1 MGKNVNIFIAFFT
14 AIYGSVKGR
23 QPYDYCMDGR
33 RESAY
38 VEGRFTNE
46 APVYSMARMLQE
58 KGEKIDYI
66 YGFST
71 NDERKENFE
80 VQIEGEEG
88 KRPTYKNQV
97 EFFKIFL
104 KECCPALE
112 QTDFRF
118 IDFEYPTEHLDKECA
133 DQAIRAAAQ
142 IKADMHEEGFD
153 WSDCRLYVDA
163 TGGIR
168 AADMVLSQIVQLLQH
183 DGMKVEKIL
192 YSDYQREKD
201 IPNRIF
207 NIASLTSL
215 SRLIAG
221 ADAFVRYGSS
231 LALEEYFD
239 YDYESDAGRMNADG
253 SDLND
258 GDNLNYDYVSDA
270 GQETELSEP
279 LRKLLHAMHS
289 YSDVMQICQV
299 NEIKN
304 VLVALKHALDE
315 FSQHEIAEDSLKEKA
330 FALML
335 DTIRNAYEDILR
347 YAEDEEAALYYE
359 MIRWCLKNGFTQ
371 QAMTLYV
378 EWMPVYLEEKRV
390 FYPTWREVMEEE
402 MADRQDPSWQKNVF
416 AICTKELYALKRQE
430 YCLDRF
436 KDALDSMKTEEKDPL
451 KSLDREI
458 FAKGREELR
467 FLIENKENIEKMR
480 KEKDKVQYLER
491 LPRLKELYKMIQE
504 YPPKKKAMV
513 KDFAALLQC
522 KAGWKETCNALQ
534 KMGDEGQCKLYGL
547 GKALSKADLPKN
559 NNSTLEIRVAEF
571 EAMLDEGIVQ
581 TDFKRAD
588 VLDLVADYRTIRKTR
603 NDINH
608 AGNIKGATAS
618 MNRREVDG
626 LIRRCLDRIENMGL
640 GEQR

>member
-80 VQIEGEEG
+80 IQIKGEEG

-97 EFFKIFL
+97 DFFQIFL

-112 QTDFRF
+112 QTNFRF

-153 WSDCRLYVDA
+153 WSDCRLYVDV

-168 AADMVLSQIVQLLQH
+168 SAGMILSQIVQLLQH
-183 DGMKVEKIL
+183 DGMTVEKFL
-192 YSDYQREKD
+192 YSDFHTD
-201 IPNRIF
+201 ATPNRLF
-207 NIASLTSL
+207 NIASLASL
-215 SRLIAG
+215 SHLIAG
-221 ADAFVRYGSS
+221 ADAFVRYGNS

-239 YDYESDAGRMNADG
+239 YDYESDAGRM
-253 SDLND
+253 S
-258 GDNLNYDYVSDA
+258 
-270 GQETELSEP
+270 TLSAP
-279 LRKLLHAMHS
+279 LRKLLHAMHR

-299 NEIKN
+299 NEIRN
-304 VLVALKHALDE
+304 VLVDLKHALDE
-315 FSQHEIAEDSLKEKA
+315 FSQHTIAEESLKERA

-335 DTIRNAYEDILR
+335 DTIKKAYRGILK
-347 YAEDEEAALYYE
+347 YAEGEEATLYYE

-390 FYPTWREVMEEE
+390 FYPTWREVMEEK

-436 KDALDSMKTEEKDPL
+436 KDALDGMKTEEKDPL

-480 KEKDKVQYLER
+480 EEKDKVQYLER

-504 YPPKKKAMV
+504 YPPTKKAMV
-513 KDFAALLQC
+513 KDFAVLLQC

-534 KMGDEGQCKLYGL
+534 KMGDEGKCKLYGL

-618 MNRREVDG
+618 MNRREVDE
-626 LIRRCLDRIENMGL
+626 LIGRCLDRIENMGL

>member
-80 VQIEGEEG
+80 IQIEGEEG

-97 EFFKIFL
+97 EFFQIFL

-118 IDFEYPTEHLDKECA
+118 IDFEYPTEHLDKECV

-142 IKADMHEEGFD
+142 IKADMYEERFD
-153 WSDCRLYVDA
+153 WSDCRLYVDV

-168 AADMVLSQIVQLLQH
+168 SAGMILSQIVQLLQH
-183 DGMKVEKIL
+183 DGMTVEKFL
-192 YSDYQREKD
+192 YSDFHTD
-201 IPNRIF
+201 ATPNRLF
-207 NIASLTSL
+207 NIASLASL
-215 SRLIAG
+215 SHLIAG

-239 YDYESDAGRMNADG
+239 YDYESDAGR
-253 SDLND
+253 
-258 GDNLNYDYVSDA
+258 
-270 GQETELSEP
+270 TRTLSAP

-304 VLVALKHALDE
+304 VLVALNHALDE

-335 DTIRNAYEDILR
+335 DTIRNAYEDILH

-390 FYPTWREVMEEE
+390 FYPVWREVMEEK

-416 AICTKELYALKRQE
+416 ATCTKEFYALRRQK

-436 KDALDSMKTEEKDPL
+436 KEALERMKTEEKNPL
-451 KSLDREI
+451 RSLDREI

-467 FLIENKENIEKMR
+467 FLIKNRENIEKMR
-480 KEKDKVQYLER
+480 EEKDKVQYLER

-534 KMGDEGQCKLYGL
+534 EMGAEGKCRLYSL

-618 MNRREVDG
+618 MNRREVDE
-626 LIRRCLDRIENMGL
+626 LIGRCLDRIENMGL

>member
-1 MGKNVNIFIAFFT
+1 MTMGKSVNIFITFFSV
-14 AIYGSVKGR
+14 IYGDVPAS
-23 QPYDYCMDGR
+23 QAYAYCMDGKI
-33 RESAY
+33 EKGY
-38 VEGRFTNE
+38 VTGSLTNE
-46 APVYSMARMLQE
+46 APVYSMAKMLQE

-71 NDERKENFE
+71 NDERTPHFE
-80 VQIEGEEG
+80 VKVFGEAE
-88 KRPTYKNQV
+88 KRPPYKDQV
-97 EFFKIFL
+97 DFFQSFMT
-104 KECCPALE
+104 ERCPAL
-112 QTDFRF
+112 QKTVFRF
-118 IDFEYPTEHLDKECA
+118 IDFEYPTEELDRECVR
-133 DQAIRAAAQ
+133 QAIHAAER
-142 IKADMHEEGFD
+142 IKKDLKDAGHC
-153 WSDCRLYVDA
+153 WSDCRLYVDV

-168 AADMVLSQIVQLLQH
+168 SAGMILSQIVQLLQH
-183 DGMKVEKIL
+183 DGMTVEKIL
-192 YSDYQREKD
+192 YSDYQKAEN
-201 IPNRIF
+201 IPSRLF
-207 NIASLTSL
+207 NITALTSL
-215 SRLIAG
+215 SQLIAG
-221 ADAFVRYGSS
+221 ADAFVKYGSS
-231 LALEEYFD
+231 LTLEEYFD
-239 YDYESDAGRMNADG
+239 YDYENNASG
-253 SDLND
+253 A
-258 GDNLNYDYVSDA
+258 Y
-270 GQETELSEP
+270 ELSEP
-279 LRKLLHAMHS
+279 LKKLLHAMHR

-299 NEIKN
+299 DAIKS
-304 VLVALKHALDE
+304 VLEDLKHALDE
-315 FSQHEIAEDSLKEKA
+315 FSQHNIAADSLKEKA
-330 FALML
+330 FSLML
-335 DTIRNAYEDILR
+335 DTIKKAYEDILK

-390 FYPTWREVMEEE
+390 FYPAWREVMEEK
-402 MADRQDPSWQKNVF
+402 MADRQDSSWQKNVF

-436 KDALDSMKTEEKDPL
+436 KEALDGMKTEEKDPL

-480 KEKDKVQYLER
+480 EETDKVQYLER

-504 YPPKKKAMV
+504 YPPKRKAIV
-513 KDFAALLQC
+513 KDFAALLQR

-534 KMGDEGQCKLYGL
+534 KMGDEGKCRLYGL

-571 EAMLDEGIVQ
+571 EAMLDEDIVQ

-618 MNRREVDG
+618 MNRREVDE
-626 LIRRCLDRIENMGL
+626 LIGRCLDRIENMGL

>member
-88 KRPTYKNQV
+88 KRPAYKNQV
-97 EFFKIFL
+97 EFFQIFL

-142 IKADMHEEGFD
+142 IKADMHEEGFN
-153 WSDCRLYVDA
+153 WSDCRLYVDV

-168 AADMVLSQIVQLLQH
+168 SAGMILSQIVQLLQH
-183 DGMKVEKIL
+183 DGMTVEKFL
-192 YSDYQREKD
+192 YSDFHTD
-201 IPNRIF
+201 ATPNRLF
-207 NIASLTSL
+207 NIASLASL
-215 SRLIAG
+215 SHLIAG

-239 YDYESDAGRMNADG
+239 YDYESDAGRMR
-253 SDLND
+253 
-258 GDNLNYDYVSDA
+258 
-270 GQETELSEP
+270 TLSAP

-304 VLVALKHALDE
+304 VLVALNHALDE

-335 DTIRNAYEDILR
+335 DTIRNAYEDILH

-390 FYPTWREVMEEE
+390 FYPVWREVMEEK

-416 AICTKELYALKRQE
+416 ATCTKEFYALRRQK

-436 KDALDSMKTEEKDPL
+436 KEALERMKTEEKNPL
-451 KSLDREI
+451 RSLDREI

-467 FLIENKENIEKMR
+467 FLIKNRENIEKMR
-480 KEKDKVQYLER
+480 EEKDKVQYLER

-534 KMGDEGQCKLYGL
+534 EMGAEGKCRLYSL

-618 MNRREVDG
+618 MNRREVDE
-626 LIRRCLDRIENMGL
+626 LIGRCLDRIENMGL

>member
-1 MGKNVNIFIAFFT
+1 MGKSVNIFITFFSV
-14 AIYGSVKGR
+14 IYGDVPAS
-23 QPYDYCMDGR
+23 QAYAYCMDGKI
-33 RESAY
+33 EKDY
-38 VEGRFTNE
+38 VTGSLTNE
-46 APVYSMARMLQE
+46 APVYSMAKMLQE

-71 NDERKENFE
+71 NDERTPHFE
-80 VQIEGEEG
+80 VKVFGEAE
-88 KRPTYKNQV
+88 KRPPYKDQV
-97 EFFKIFL
+97 DFFQSFMT
-104 KECCPALE
+104 ERCPAL
-112 QTDFRF
+112 QKTAFRF
-118 IDFEYPTEHLDKECA
+118 IDFEYPTEELDRECVR
-133 DQAIRAAAQ
+133 QAIHAAER
-142 IKADMHEEGFD
+142 IKKEMKDAGHC
-153 WSDCRLYVDA
+153 WSDCRLYVDV

-168 AADMVLSQIVQLLQH
+168 SAGMILSQIVQLLQH
-183 DGMKVEKIL
+183 DGMTVEKIL
-192 YSDYQREKD
+192 YSDYQKAEN
-201 IPNRIF
+201 IPSRLF
-207 NIASLTSL
+207 NITALTSL
-215 SRLIAG
+215 SQLIAG
-221 ADAFVRYGSS
+221 ADAFVKYGSS
-231 LALEEYFD
+231 LTLEEYFD
-239 YDYESDAGRMNADG
+239 YDYENNASG
-253 SDLND
+253 A
-258 GDNLNYDYVSDA
+258 Y
-270 GQETELSEP
+270 ELSEP
-279 LRKLLHAMHS
+279 LKKLLHAMHR

-299 NEIKN
+299 DAIKS
-304 VLVALKHALDE
+304 VLEDLKHALDE
-315 FSQHEIAEDSLKEKA
+315 FSQHNIAADSLKEKA
-330 FALML
+330 FSLML
-335 DTIRNAYEDILR
+335 DTIKKAYEDILK

-390 FYPTWREVMEEE
+390 FYPIWREVMEEE

-436 KDALDSMKTEEKDPL
+436 KDALDGMKTEEKDPL

-480 KEKDKVQYLER
+480 EEKDKVQYLEQ

-504 YPPKKKAMV
+504 YPPKKKAMA

-571 EAMLDEGIVQ
+571 EAMLDEGILQ

-618 MNRREVDG
+618 MNRREVDE
-626 LIRRCLDRIENMGL
+626 LIGRCLDRIENMGL

>member
-112 QTDFRF
+112 QTNFRF

-239 YDYESDAGRMNADG
+239 YDYESDAGQ
-253 SDLND
+253 SK
-258 GDNLNYDYVSDA
+258 
-270 GQETELSEP
+270 ELSEP
-279 LRKLLHAMHS
+279 LRKLLHAMHR

-299 NEIKN
+299 NEIRN
-304 VLVALKHALDE
+304 VLVDLKHALDE
-315 FSQHEIAEDSLKEKA
+315 FSQHTIAEESLKERA

-335 DTIRNAYEDILR
+335 DTIKKAYRGILK
-347 YAEDEEAALYYE
+347 YAEGEEATLYYE

-390 FYPTWREVMEEE
+390 FYPVWREVMEKQ
-402 MADRQDPSWQKNVF
+402 MVNGQNPSWQKTVLDF
-416 AICTKELYALKRQE
+416 CSKESYALERQE
-430 YCLDRF
+430 YCLKKFRRVIGRMTNP
-436 KDALDSMKTEEKDPL
+436 KDGDPL
-451 KSLDREI
+451 GELEREAFPEFFAEGREKLKFLLENREI
-458 FAKGREELR
+458 
-467 FLIENKENIEKMR
+467 IEKMR
-480 KEKDKVQYLER
+480 DEEDNEQYIGKF
-491 LPRLKELYKMIQE
+491 PRLKALYEMIQE
-504 YPPKKKAMV
+504 YQKEEERTPTFSV
-513 KDFAALLQC
+513 LLQET
-522 KAGWKETCNALQ
+522 AGWGRTCEAL
-534 KMGDEGQCKLYGL
+534 KNMAEEGACRFYGL
-547 GKALSKADLPKN
+547 GDRLYEEDFPEKSKLP
-559 NNSTLEIRVAEF
+559 EERAAEF
-571 EAMLDEGIVQ
+571 DVLLNEGILR
-581 TDFKRAD
+581 TDYKRED
-588 VLDLVADYRTIRKTR
+588 VLALVADYRRIRRER
-603 NDINH
+603 NKINH
-608 AGNIKGATAS
+608 AGNMKKKELAAD
-618 MNRREVDG
+618 RREMDRW
-626 LIRRCLDRIENMGL
+626 IRDCLERIENMKPV
-640 GEQR
+640 ETMESEEK

>member
-1 MGKNVNIFIAFFT
+1 MGKSVNIFITFFSV
-14 AIYGSVKGR
+14 IYGDVPAS
-23 QPYDYCMDGR
+23 QAYAYCMDGKI
-33 RESAY
+33 EKGY
-38 VEGRFTNE
+38 VTGSLTNE
-46 APVYSMARMLQE
+46 APVYSMAKMLQE

-71 NDERKENFE
+71 NDERTPHFE
-80 VQIEGEEG
+80 VKVFGEAE
-88 KRPTYKNQV
+88 KRPPYKDQV
-97 EFFKIFL
+97 DFFQSFMT
-104 KECCPALE
+104 ERCPAL
-112 QTDFRF
+112 QKTAFRF
-118 IDFEYPTEHLDKECA
+118 IDFEYPTEELDRECVR
-133 DQAIRAAAQ
+133 QAIHAAER
-142 IKADMHEEGFD
+142 IKKEMKDAGHC
-153 WSDCRLYVDA
+153 WSDCRLYVDV

-168 AADMVLSQIVQLLQH
+168 SAGMILSQIVQLLQH
-183 DGMKVEKIL
+183 DGMTVEKIL
-192 YSDYQREKD
+192 YSDYQKAEN
-201 IPNRIF
+201 IPSRLF
-207 NIASLTSL
+207 NITALTSL
-215 SRLIAG
+215 SQLIAG
-221 ADAFVRYGSS
+221 ADAFVKYGSS
-231 LALEEYFD
+231 LTLEEYFD
-239 YDYESDAGRMNADG
+239 YDYENNASG
-253 SDLND
+253 A
-258 GDNLNYDYVSDA
+258 Y
-270 GQETELSEP
+270 ELSEP
-279 LRKLLHAMHS
+279 LKKLLHAMHR

-299 NEIKN
+299 DAIKS
-304 VLVALKHALDE
+304 VLEDLKHALDE
-315 FSQHEIAEDSLKEKA
+315 FSQHNIAADSLKEKA
-330 FALML
+330 FSLML
-335 DTIRNAYEDILR
+335 DTIKKAYEDILK

-390 FYPTWREVMEEE
+390 FYPIWREVMEEE

-436 KDALDSMKTEEKDPL
+436 KDALDGMKTEEKDPL

-480 KEKDKVQYLER
+480 EEKDKVQYLEQ

-504 YPPKKKAMV
+504 YPPTKKAMV
-513 KDFAALLQC
+513 KDFAVLLQC

-534 KMGDEGQCKLYGL
+534 KMGDEGKCKLYGL

-618 MNRREVDG
+618 MNRREVDE
-626 LIRRCLDRIENMGL
+626 LIGRCLDRIENMGL

>member
-1 MGKNVNIFIAFFT
+1 MGKNVNIFITFFT
-14 AIYGSVKGR
+14 VIYGSKEKR
-23 QPYDYCMDGR
+23 TYNYCMDER
-33 RESAY
+33 RERAY

-46 APVYSMARMLQE
+46 APIYSMARMLQE

-80 VQIEGEEG
+80 IQIEGEEG

-97 EFFKIFL
+97 EFFQIFL

-118 IDFEYPTEHLDKECA
+118 IDFEYPTEHLDKECV

-142 IKADMHEEGFD
+142 IKADMYEERFD
-153 WSDCRLYVDA
+153 WSDCRLYVDV

-168 AADMVLSQIVQLLQH
+168 SAGMILSQIVQLLQH
-183 DGMKVEKIL
+183 DGMTVEKFL
-192 YSDYQREKD
+192 YSDFHTD
-201 IPNRIF
+201 ATPNRLF
-207 NIASLTSL
+207 NIASLASL
-215 SRLIAG
+215 SHLIAG

-239 YDYESDAGRMNADG
+239 YDYESDAGR
-253 SDLND
+253 
-258 GDNLNYDYVSDA
+258 
-270 GQETELSEP
+270 TRTLSAP

-304 VLVALKHALDE
+304 VLVALNHALDE

-335 DTIRNAYEDILR
+335 DTIRNAYEDILH

-390 FYPTWREVMEEE
+390 FYPVWREVMEEK

-416 AICTKELYALKRQE
+416 ATCTKEFYALRRQK

-436 KDALDSMKTEEKDPL
+436 KEALERMKTEEKNPL
-451 KSLDREI
+451 RSLDREI

-467 FLIENKENIEKMR
+467 FLIKNRENIEKMR
-480 KEKDKVQYLER
+480 EEKDKVQYLER

-504 YPPKKKAMV
+504 YPPQDKAMV
-513 KDFAALLQC
+513 KDFAALLQS
-522 KAGWKETCNALQ
+522 KTGWKETCNAL
-534 KMGDEGQCKLYGL
+534 
-547 GKALSKADLPKN
+547 
-559 NNSTLEIRVAEF
+559 
-571 EAMLDEGIVQ
+571 
-581 TDFKRAD
+581 
-588 VLDLVADYRTIRKTR
+588 
-603 NDINH
+603 
-608 AGNIKGATAS
+608 
-618 MNRREVDG
+618 
-626 LIRRCLDRIENMGL
+626 
-640 GEQR
+640 

>member
-1 MGKNVNIFIAFFT
+1 MGRNVNIFITFFT
-14 AIYGSVKGR
+14 VIYGSKEK
-23 QPYDYCMDGR
+23 QTYDYCMDGR

-80 VQIEGEEG
+80 IQIKGEEG

-97 EFFKIFL
+97 DFFQIFL

-142 IKADMHEEGFD
+142 IKADMHEQGFD
-153 WSDCRLYVDA
+153 WSDCRLYVDV

-168 AADMVLSQIVQLLQH
+168 SAGMILSQIVQLLQH
-183 DGMKVEKIL
+183 DGMTVEKFL
-192 YSDYQREKD
+192 YSDFHTD
-201 IPNRIF
+201 ATPNRLF
-207 NIASLTSL
+207 NIASLASL
-215 SRLIAG
+215 SHLIAG

-239 YDYESDAGRMNADG
+239 YDYESDAGRMR
-253 SDLND
+253 
-258 GDNLNYDYVSDA
+258 
-270 GQETELSEP
+270 TLSAP

-335 DTIRNAYEDILR
+335 DTIRNAYEDILH
-347 YAEDEEAALYYE
+347 YAEGEEAALYYE

-390 FYPTWREVMEEE
+390 FYPTWREVMKEQ
-402 MADRQDPSWQKNVF
+402 MFSSMYPSWQKNVLDF
-416 AICTKELYALKRQE
+416 CSKELYLSRQQR
-430 YCLDRF
+430 YCLSQFYKAVEKMKAGEKNALSGLQGDIFEKGRTWLQF
-436 KDALDSMKTEEKDPL
+436 LLKHREDIESMCSAENMTQYIQSLPKLKQLYERIQPPRQKNQKVAKDFEAFLKSKAGFGNLCDALNGMSKKD
-451 KSLDREI
+451 RC
-458 FAKGREELR
+458 
-467 FLIENKENIEKMR
+467 
-480 KEKDKVQYLER
+480 
-491 LPRLKELYKMIQE
+491 
-504 YPPKKKAMV
+504 
-513 KDFAALLQC
+513 DF
-522 KAGWKETCNALQ
+522 
-534 KMGDEGQCKLYGL
+534 YGL
-547 GKALSKADLPKN
+547 GKLWDEKTDLPTK
-559 NNSTLEIRVAEF
+559 SETAEERVAEF
-571 EAMLDEGIVQ
+571 KVLLDEGILR
-581 TDFKRAD
+581 TKYSLED
-588 VLDLVADYRTIRKTR
+588 VLMLVADYRTIRRTR

-608 AGNIKGATAS
+608 AGNIKISKAL

>member
-1 MGKNVNIFIAFFT
+1 MGKNVNIFITFFT
-14 AIYGSVKGR
+14 VIYGSKEK
-23 QPYDYCMDGR
+23 QTYNYCMDGR

-46 APVYSMARMLQE
+46 APIYSMARMLQE

-80 VQIEGEEG
+80 IQIKGEEG

-97 EFFKIFL
+97 EFFQIFL

-112 QTDFRF
+112 QTNFRF
-118 IDFEYPTEHLDKECA
+118 IDFEYPTEHLDKECV

-142 IKADMHEEGFD
+142 IKADMYEEGFD
-153 WSDCRLYVDA
+153 WSDCRLYVDV

-168 AADMVLSQIVQLLQH
+168 SAGMILSQIVQLLQH
-183 DGMKVEKIL
+183 DGMTVEKFL
-192 YSDYQREKD
+192 YSDFHTD
-201 IPNRIF
+201 ATPNRLF
-207 NIASLTSL
+207 NIASLASL
-215 SRLIAG
+215 SHLIAG

-239 YDYESDAGRMNADG
+239 YDYESDAGR
-253 SDLND
+253 
-258 GDNLNYDYVSDA
+258 
-270 GQETELSEP
+270 TRTLSAP

-299 NEIKN
+299 NELKN

-330 FALML
+330 FSLML
-335 DTIRNAYEDILR
+335 DTIKKAYEDILK

-378 EWMPVYLEEKRV
+378 EWMPVYLEEKQV

-436 KDALDSMKTEEKDPL
+436 KDALDRMKTEEKDPL

-467 FLIENKENIEKMR
+467 FLIENKENIEKMC

-513 KDFAALLQC
+513 KDFAVLLQC

-534 KMGDEGQCKLYGL
+534 KMGDEGQCRLYGL

-618 MNRREVDG
+618 MNRREVDE
-626 LIRRCLDRIENMGL
+626 LIGRCLDRIENMGL

>member
-1 MGKNVNIFIAFFT
+1 MGKSVNIFITFFSV
-14 AIYGSVKGR
+14 IYGDVPAS
-23 QPYDYCMDGR
+23 QAYAYCMDGKI
-33 RESAY
+33 EKGY
-38 VEGRFTNE
+38 VTGSLTNE
-46 APVYSMARMLQE
+46 APVYSMAKMLQE

-71 NDERKENFE
+71 NDERTPHFE
-80 VQIEGEEG
+80 VKVFGEAE
-88 KRPTYKNQV
+88 KRPPYKDQV
-97 EFFKIFL
+97 DFFQSFMT
-104 KECCPALE
+104 ERCPAL
-112 QTDFRF
+112 QKAAFRF
-118 IDFEYPTEHLDKECA
+118 IDFEYPTEELDRECVR
-133 DQAIRAAAQ
+133 QAIHAAER
-142 IKADMHEEGFD
+142 IKKEMKDAGHC
-153 WSDCRLYVDA
+153 WSDCRLYVDV

-168 AADMVLSQIVQLLQH
+168 SAGMILSQIVQLLQH
-183 DGMKVEKIL
+183 DGMTVEKIL
-192 YSDYQREKD
+192 YSDYQKAEN
-201 IPNRIF
+201 IPSRLF
-207 NIASLTSL
+207 NITALTSL
-215 SRLIAG
+215 SQLIAG
-221 ADAFVRYGSS
+221 ADAFVKYGSS
-231 LALEEYFD
+231 LTLEEYFD
-239 YDYESDAGRMNADG
+239 YDYENNASG
-253 SDLND
+253 A
-258 GDNLNYDYVSDA
+258 Y
-270 GQETELSEP
+270 ELSEP
-279 LRKLLHAMHS
+279 LKKLLHAMHR

-299 NEIKN
+299 DAIKS
-304 VLVALKHALDE
+304 VLEDLKHALDE
-315 FSQHEIAEDSLKEKA
+315 FSQHNIAADSLKEKA
-330 FALML
+330 FSLML
-335 DTIRNAYEDILR
+335 DTIKKAYEDILK

-436 KDALDSMKTEEKDPL
+436 KDALERMKTEEKDPL

-480 KEKDKVQYLER
+480 EEKDKVQYLER

-522 KAGWKETCNALQ
+522 KAGWKETCFALQ

-618 MNRREVDG
+618 MNRREVDE
-626 LIRRCLDRIENMGL
+626 LIGRCLDRIENMGL

>member
-1 MGKNVNIFIAFFT
+1 MGKNVNIFITFFT
-14 AIYGSVKGR
+14 VIYGSKEK
-23 QPYDYCMDGR
+23 QTYNYCMDGR
-33 RESAY
+33 RENAY

-46 APVYSMARMLQE
+46 APIYSMARMLQE

-80 VQIEGEEG
+80 IQIKGEEG

-97 EFFKIFL
+97 EFFQTFL

-153 WSDCRLYVDA
+153 WSDCRLYVDV

-168 AADMVLSQIVQLLQH
+168 SAGMILSQIVQLLQH
-183 DGMKVEKIL
+183 DGMTVEKFL
-192 YSDYQREKD
+192 YSDFHTD
-201 IPNRIF
+201 ATPNRLF
-207 NIASLTSL
+207 NIASLASL
-215 SRLIAG
+215 SHLIAG
-221 ADAFVRYGSS
+221 ADAFVRYGNS

-239 YDYESDAGRMNADG
+239 YDYESDAGRMR
-253 SDLND
+253 
-258 GDNLNYDYVSDA
+258 
-270 GQETELSEP
+270 TLSAP

-299 NEIKN
+299 NELKN

-347 YAEDEEAALYYE
+347 YAEGEEAALYYE

-390 FYPTWREVMEEE
+390 FYPTWREVMEEK

-436 KDALDSMKTEEKDPL
+436 KEALERMKTEEKDPL
-451 KSLDREI
+451 RSLDREI

-467 FLIENKENIEKMR
+467 FLIENKENIEKMC
-480 KEKDKVQYLER
+480 EETDKVQYLER

-513 KDFAALLQC
+513 KDFAALLQR
-522 KAGWKETCNALQ
+522 KAGWKETCTALQ

-618 MNRREVDG
+618 MNRREVDE
-626 LIRRCLDRIENMGL
+626 LIGRCLDRIENMGL

>member
-1 MGKNVNIFIAFFT
+1 MGKNVNIFITFFT
-14 AIYGSVKGR
+14 VIYGDVKKSLE
-23 QPYDYCMDGR
+23 YDYCMDGKI
-33 RESAY
+33 EKGY
-38 VEGRFTNE
+38 VTGRFTNE
-46 APVYSMARMLQE
+46 APVYSMAKMLQE

-71 NDERKENFE
+71 NDERTPHFE
-80 VQIEGEEG
+80 VKVFGEAE
-88 KRPTYKNQV
+88 KRPPYKNQV
-97 EFFKIFL
+97 DFFQSFM
-104 KECCPALE
+104 KECCSTLAK
-112 QTDFRF
+112 TDFRF
-118 IDFEYPTEHLDKECA
+118 IDFEYPTEDLDRECVR
-133 DQAIRAAAQ
+133 QAIHAAER
-142 IKADMHEEGFD
+142 IKKEMNDAGHR
-153 WSDCRLYVDA
+153 WSDCRLYVDV

-168 AADMVLSQIVQLLQH
+168 SAGMILSQIVQLLQH
-183 DGMKVEKIL
+183 DGMTVEKFI
-192 YSDYQREKD
+192 YSDFHGEAQSGKPPKN
-201 IPNRIF
+201 PNRLF
-207 NIASLTSL
+207 NITALTSL
-215 SRLIAG
+215 SQLIAG
-221 ADAFVRYGSS
+221 ADAFVKYGSS
-231 LALEEYFD
+231 LTLEEYFD
-239 YDYESDAGRMNADG
+239 YDYENNASG
-253 SDLND
+253 A
-258 GDNLNYDYVSDA
+258 Y
-270 GQETELSEP
+270 ELSEP
-279 LRKLLHAMHS
+279 LKKLLHAMHS

-390 FYPTWREVMEEE
+390 FYPTWREVMKEE

-436 KDALDSMKTEEKDPL
+436 KDALERMKTEEKDPL

-480 KEKDKVQYLER
+480 EEKDKVQYLER

-504 YPPKKKAMV
+504 YPSKKKAMV

-522 KAGWKETCNALQ
+522 KAGWKETCFALQ

-618 MNRREVDG
+618 MNRREVDE
-626 LIRRCLDRIENMGL
+626 LIGRCLDRIENMGL

>member
-1 MGKNVNIFIAFFT
+1 MGKNVNIFITFFT
-14 AIYGSVKGR
+14 AIYGSKEK
-23 QPYDYCMDGR
+23 QTYDYCMDGR
-33 RESAY
+33 RESEY

-80 VQIEGEEG
+80 IQIKGEEG

-97 EFFKIFL
+97 DFFQIFL

-153 WSDCRLYVDA
+153 WSDCRLYVDV

-168 AADMVLSQIVQLLQH
+168 SAGMILSQIVQLLQH
-183 DGMKVEKIL
+183 DGMTVEKFL
-192 YSDYQREKD
+192 YSDFHTD
-201 IPNRIF
+201 ATPNRLF
-207 NIASLTSL
+207 NIASLASL
-215 SRLIAG
+215 SHLIAG
-221 ADAFVRYGSS
+221 ADAFVRYGNS

-239 YDYESDAGRMNADG
+239 YDYESDAGRM
-253 SDLND
+253 S
-258 GDNLNYDYVSDA
+258 
-270 GQETELSEP
+270 TLSAP
-279 LRKLLHAMHS
+279 LRKLLHAMHR

-390 FYPTWREVMEEE
+390 FYPTWREVMEEK

-436 KDALDSMKTEEKDPL
+436 KDALDGMKTEEKDPL

-534 KMGDEGQCKLYGL
+534 EMGAEGKCRLYSL
-547 GKALSKADLPKN
+547 GKALSRADLPKN

-618 MNRREVDG
+618 MNRREVDE
-626 LIRRCLDRIENMGL
+626 LIGRCLDRIENMGL

>member
-1 MGKNVNIFIAFFT
+1 MGKNVNIFITFFT
-14 AIYGSVKGR
+14 AIYGSKEK
-23 QPYDYCMDGR
+23 QTYDYCMDGR
-33 RESAY
+33 RESEY

-80 VQIEGEEG
+80 IQIKGEEG

-97 EFFKIFL
+97 DFFQIFL

-153 WSDCRLYVDA
+153 WSDCRLYVDV

-168 AADMVLSQIVQLLQH
+168 SAGMILSQIVQLLQH
-183 DGMKVEKIL
+183 DGMTVEKFL
-192 YSDYQREKD
+192 YSDFHTD
-201 IPNRIF
+201 ATPNRLF
-207 NIASLTSL
+207 NIASLASL
-215 SRLIAG
+215 SHLIAG
-221 ADAFVRYGSS
+221 ADAFVRYGNS

-239 YDYESDAGRMNADG
+239 YDYESDAGRM
-253 SDLND
+253 S
-258 GDNLNYDYVSDA
+258 
-270 GQETELSEP
+270 TLSAP
-279 LRKLLHAMHS
+279 LRKLLHAMHR

-390 FYPTWREVMEEE
+390 FYPTWREVMEEK

-436 KDALDSMKTEEKDPL
+436 KDALERMKTEEKDPL

-480 KEKDKVQYLER
+480 EEKDKVQYLER

-618 MNRREVDG
+618 MNRREVDE
-626 LIRRCLDRIENMGL
+626 LIGRCLDRIENMGL

>member
-1 MGKNVNIFIAFFT
+1 MGKSVNIFITFFSAMRT
-14 AIYGSVKGR
+14 DGKAEVVKPA
-23 QPYDYCMDGR
+23 PYDYQVSDEWEAG
-33 RESAY
+33 Y
-38 VEGRFTNE
+38 VTGSFTNE
-46 APVYSMARMLQE
+46 APLYSIAKML
-58 KGEKIDYI
+58 GERGEQIDYI

-71 NDERKENFE
+71 NDERKPHFE
-80 VQIEGEEG
+80 VQVFGEAE
-88 KRPTYKNQV
+88 KRPPYEDQV
-97 EFFKIFL
+97 EFFQKFM
-104 KECCPALE
+104 KERCKGLAKTE
-112 QTDFRF
+112 FRF
-118 IDFEYPTEHLDKECA
+118 IDFVYPTADLDRECA
-133 DQAIRAAAQ
+133 DQAIRAAAK
-142 IKADMHEEGFD
+142 IKNDMKAQGFA
-153 WSDCRLYVDA
+153 WSDCRLYVDV

-168 AADMVLSQIVQLLQH
+168 AADMVLSQIIQLLQH
-183 DGMKVEKIL
+183 DGMQVERIL
-192 YSDYQREKD
+192 YSDYQREAA
-201 IPNRIF
+201 IPNRLF
-207 NIASLTSL
+207 NLTSFTSL
-215 SRLIAG
+215 SRLISG

-231 LALEEYFD
+231 LTLEEYFD
-239 YDYESDAGRMNADG
+239 YDYESDAGR
-253 SDLND
+253 S
-258 GDNLNYDYVSDA
+258 
-270 GQETELSEP
+270 TELSEP
-279 LRKLLHAMHS
+279 LRKLLHAMHR

-304 VLVALKHALDE
+304 VLVDLKRALDE
-315 FSQHEIAEDSLKEKA
+315 FSQHTIVEESLKERA
-330 FALML
+330 FSLML
-335 DTIRNAYEDILR
+335 DTIQSAYEDILR
-347 YAEDEEAALYYE
+347 YAEGEEAALYYE

-390 FYPTWREVMEEE
+390 FYPAWREVMEEK

-436 KDALDSMKTEEKDPL
+436 KEALDGMKTEEKDPL

-480 KEKDKVQYLER
+480 EETDKVQYLER

-504 YPPKKKAMV
+504 YPPKRKAIV
-513 KDFAALLQC
+513 KDFAALLQR

-534 KMGDEGQCKLYGL
+534 KMGDEGKCRLYGL

-571 EAMLDEGIVQ
+571 EAMLDEDIVQ

-618 MNRREVDG
+618 MNRREVDE
-626 LIRRCLDRIENMGL
+626 LIGRCLDRIENMGL

>member
-1 MGKNVNIFIAFFT
+1 MGKNVNIFITFFT
-14 AIYGSVKGR
+14 VIYGSKEK
-23 QPYDYCMDGR
+23 QTYNYCMDGR

-46 APVYSMARMLQE
+46 APIYSMARMLQE

-80 VQIEGEEG
+80 IQIKGEEG

-97 EFFKIFL
+97 EFFQIFL

-118 IDFEYPTEHLDKECA
+118 IDFEYPTEHLDKECV

-142 IKADMHEEGFD
+142 IKADMYEERFD
-153 WSDCRLYVDA
+153 WSDCRLYVDV

-168 AADMVLSQIVQLLQH
+168 SAGMILSQIVQLLQH
-183 DGMKVEKIL
+183 DGMTVEKFL
-192 YSDYQREKD
+192 YSDFHTD
-201 IPNRIF
+201 ATPNRLF
-207 NIASLTSL
+207 NIASLASL
-215 SRLIAG
+215 SHLIAG

-239 YDYESDAGRMNADG
+239 YDYESDAGR
-253 SDLND
+253 
-258 GDNLNYDYVSDA
+258 
-270 GQETELSEP
+270 TRTLSAP

-304 VLVALKHALDE
+304 VLVALNHALDE

-335 DTIRNAYEDILR
+335 DTIRNAYEDILH

-390 FYPTWREVMEEE
+390 FYPTWREVMEEK

-416 AICTKELYALKRQE
+416 ATCTKEFYALRRQE

-436 KDALDSMKTEEKDPL
+436 KDALERMKTEEKDPL

-480 KEKDKVQYLER
+480 EEKDKVQYLER

-522 KAGWKETCNALQ
+522 KAGWKETCFALQ

-618 MNRREVDG
+618 MNRREVDE
-626 LIRRCLDRIENMGL
+626 LIGRCLDRIENMGL

>member
-1 MGKNVNIFIAFFT
+1 MGKSVNIFITFFSV
-14 AIYGSVKGR
+14 IYGDVPAS
-23 QPYDYCMDGR
+23 QAYAYCMDGKI
-33 RESAY
+33 EKGY
-38 VEGRFTNE
+38 VTGSLTNE
-46 APVYSMARMLQE
+46 APVYSMAKMLQE

-71 NDERKENFE
+71 NDERTPHFE
-80 VQIEGEEG
+80 VKVFGEAE
-88 KRPTYKNQV
+88 KRPPYKDQV
-97 EFFKIFL
+97 DFFQSFMT
-104 KECCPALE
+104 ERCPAL
-112 QTDFRF
+112 QKTAFRF
-118 IDFEYPTEHLDKECA
+118 IDFEYPTEELDRECVR
-133 DQAIRAAAQ
+133 QAIHAAER
-142 IKADMHEEGFD
+142 IKKEMKDAGHC
-153 WSDCRLYVDA
+153 WSDCRLYVDV

-168 AADMVLSQIVQLLQH
+168 SAGMILSQIVQLLQH
-183 DGMKVEKIL
+183 DGMTVEKIL
-192 YSDYQREKD
+192 YSDYQKAEN
-201 IPNRIF
+201 IPSRLF
-207 NIASLTSL
+207 NITALTSL
-215 SRLIAG
+215 SQLIAG
-221 ADAFVRYGSS
+221 ADAFVKYGSS
-231 LALEEYFD
+231 LTLEEYFD
-239 YDYESDAGRMNADG
+239 YDYENNASG
-253 SDLND
+253 A
-258 GDNLNYDYVSDA
+258 Y
-270 GQETELSEP
+270 ELSEP
-279 LRKLLHAMHS
+279 LKKLLHAMHR

-299 NEIKN
+299 DAIKS
-304 VLVALKHALDE
+304 VLEDLKHALDE
-315 FSQHEIAEDSLKEKA
+315 FSQHNIAADSLKEKA
-330 FALML
+330 FSLML
-335 DTIRNAYEDILR
+335 DTIKKAYEDILR
-347 YAEDEEAALYYE
+347 YAEGEEAALYYE

-390 FYPTWREVMEEE
+390 FYPTWREVMEEK

-436 KDALDSMKTEEKDPL
+436 KDALDGMNTEEKDPL

-480 KEKDKVQYLER
+480 EEKDKVQYLER

-534 KMGDEGQCKLYGL
+534 EMGAEGKCRLYSL
-547 GKALSKADLPKN
+547 GKALSRADLPKN

-618 MNRREVDG
+618 MNRREVDE
-626 LIRRCLDRIENMGL
+626 LIGRCLDRIENMGL

>member
-1 MGKNVNIFIAFFT
+1 MGKNVNIFITFFT
-14 AIYGSVKGR
+14 VIYGSKEK
-23 QPYDYCMDGR
+23 QTYNYCMDGR

-46 APVYSMARMLQE
+46 APIYSMARMLQE

-80 VQIEGEEG
+80 IQIKGEEG

-97 EFFKIFL
+97 EFFQIFL

-112 QTDFRF
+112 QTNFRF
-118 IDFEYPTEHLDKECA
+118 IDFEYPTEHLDKECV

-142 IKADMHEEGFD
+142 IKADMYEEGFD
-153 WSDCRLYVDA
+153 WSDCRLYVDV

-168 AADMVLSQIVQLLQH
+168 SAGMILSQIVQLLQH
-183 DGMKVEKIL
+183 DGMTVEKFL
-192 YSDYQREKD
+192 YSDFHTD
-201 IPNRIF
+201 ATPNRLF
-207 NIASLTSL
+207 NIASLASL
-215 SRLIAG
+215 SHLIAG

-239 YDYESDAGRMNADG
+239 YDYESDAGR
-253 SDLND
+253 
-258 GDNLNYDYVSDA
+258 
-270 GQETELSEP
+270 TRTLSAP

-299 NEIKN
+299 NELKN

-330 FALML
+330 FSLML
-335 DTIRNAYEDILR
+335 DTIKKAYEDILK

-378 EWMPVYLEEKRV
+378 EWMPVYLEEKQV

-436 KDALDSMKTEEKDPL
+436 KDALDRMKTEEKDPL

-467 FLIENKENIEKMR
+467 FLIENKENIEKMC

-513 KDFAALLQC
+513 KDFAVLLQC

-534 KMGDEGQCKLYGL
+534 KMGDEGQCRLYGL

-608 AGNIKGATAS
+608 AGNIKGVTAS
-618 MNRREVDG
+618 MNRREVDE
-626 LIRRCLDRIENMGL
+626 LIGRCLDRIENMGL

>member
-14 AIYGSVKGR
+14 AIYGSKEK
-23 QPYDYCMDGR
+23 QTYDYCMDGR

-80 VQIEGEEG
+80 IQIEGEEG

-97 EFFKIFL
+97 DFFQIFL

-153 WSDCRLYVDA
+153 WSDCRLYVDV

-168 AADMVLSQIVQLLQH
+168 SAGMILSQIVQLLQH
-183 DGMKVEKIL
+183 DGMTVEKFL
-192 YSDYQREKD
+192 YSDFHTD
-201 IPNRIF
+201 ATPNRLF
-207 NIASLTSL
+207 NIASLASL
-215 SRLIAG
+215 SHLIAG

-239 YDYESDAGRMNADG
+239 YDYESDAGRMR
-253 SDLND
+253 
-258 GDNLNYDYVSDA
+258 
-270 GQETELSEP
+270 TLSAP

-347 YAEDEEAALYYE
+347 YAEGEEAALYYE

-390 FYPTWREVMEEE
+390 FYPTWREVMEEK

-436 KDALDSMKTEEKDPL
+436 KDALDGMKTEEKDPL

-480 KEKDKVQYLER
+480 EEKDKVQYLEQ

-504 YPPKKKAMV
+504 YPPTKKAMV
-513 KDFAALLQC
+513 KDFAVLLQC

-534 KMGDEGQCKLYGL
+534 KMGDEGKCKLYGL

-618 MNRREVDG
+618 MNRREVDE
-626 LIRRCLDRIENMGL
+626 LIGRCLDRIENMGL

>member
-1 MGKNVNIFIAFFT
+1 MIMGKNVNIFITFFT
-14 AIYGSVKGR
+14 VIYGSKEK
-23 QPYDYCMDGR
+23 QTYNYCMDGR

-46 APVYSMARMLQE
+46 APIYSMARMLQE

-80 VQIEGEEG
+80 IQIEGEEG

-97 EFFKIFL
+97 EFFQIFL

-118 IDFEYPTEHLDKECA
+118 IDFEYPTEHLDKECV

-142 IKADMHEEGFD
+142 IKADMYEERFD
-153 WSDCRLYVDA
+153 WSDCRLYVDV

-168 AADMVLSQIVQLLQH
+168 SAGMILSQIVQLLQH
-183 DGMKVEKIL
+183 DGMTVEKFL
-192 YSDYQREKD
+192 YSDFHTD
-201 IPNRIF
+201 ATPNRLF
-207 NIASLTSL
+207 NIASLASL
-215 SRLIAG
+215 SHLIAG

-239 YDYESDAGRMNADG
+239 YDYESDAGR
-253 SDLND
+253 
-258 GDNLNYDYVSDA
+258 
-270 GQETELSEP
+270 TRTLSAP

-304 VLVALKHALDE
+304 VLVALKYALDE

-335 DTIRNAYEDILR
+335 DTISNAYEDILH

-390 FYPTWREVMEEE
+390 FYPVWREVMEEK

-416 AICTKELYALKRQE
+416 ATCTKEFYALRRQK

-436 KDALDSMKTEEKDPL
+436 KEALERMKTEEKNPL
-451 KSLDREI
+451 RSLDREI

-467 FLIENKENIEKMR
+467 FLIKNRENIEKMR
-480 KEKDKVQYLER
+480 EEKDKVQYLER

-504 YPPKKKAMV
+504 YPPQDKAMV
-513 KDFAALLQC
+513 KDFAALLQS
-522 KAGWKETCNALQ
+522 KTGWKETCNALQ
-534 KMGDEGQCKLYGL
+534 KMGDKGQCRLYGL

-559 NNSTLEIRVAEF
+559 NNSTLELRVAEF

-618 MNRREVDG
+618 MNRREVDE
-626 LIRRCLDRIENMGL
+626 LIGRCLDRIENMGL

>member
-80 VQIEGEEG
+80 IQIKGEEG

-97 EFFKIFL
+97 DFFQIFL

-112 QTDFRF
+112 QTNFRF

-153 WSDCRLYVDA
+153 WSDCRLYVDV

-168 AADMVLSQIVQLLQH
+168 SAGMILSQIVQLLQH
-183 DGMKVEKIL
+183 DGMTVEKFL
-192 YSDYQREKD
+192 YSDFHTD
-201 IPNRIF
+201 ATPNRLF
-207 NIASLTSL
+207 NIASLASL
-215 SRLIAG
+215 SHLIAG
-221 ADAFVRYGSS
+221 ADAFVRYGNS

-239 YDYESDAGRMNADG
+239 YDYESDAGRM
-253 SDLND
+253 S
-258 GDNLNYDYVSDA
+258 
-270 GQETELSEP
+270 TLSAP
-279 LRKLLHAMHS
+279 LRKLLHAMHR

-299 NEIKN
+299 NEIRN
-304 VLVALKHALDE
+304 VLVDLKHALDE
-315 FSQHEIAEDSLKEKA
+315 FSQHTIAEESLKERA

-335 DTIRNAYEDILR
+335 DTIKKAYRGILK
-347 YAEDEEAALYYE
+347 YAEGEEATLYYE

-390 FYPTWREVMEEE
+390 FYPTWREVMEEK

-436 KDALDSMKTEEKDPL
+436 KDALDGMKTEEKDPL

-480 KEKDKVQYLER
+480 EEKDKVQYLEQ

-504 YPPKKKAMV
+504 YPPTKKAMV
-513 KDFAALLQC
+513 KDFAVLLQC

-534 KMGDEGQCKLYGL
+534 KMGDEGKCKLYGL

-618 MNRREVDG
+618 MNRREVDE
-626 LIRRCLDRIENMGL
+626 LIGRCLDRIENMGL

>member
-1 MGKNVNIFIAFFT
+1 MGKSVNIFITFFSAMRT
-14 AIYGSVKGR
+14 DGKAEVVKPA
-23 QPYDYCMDGR
+23 PYDYQVSDEWEAG
-33 RESAY
+33 Y
-38 VEGRFTNE
+38 VTGSFTNE
-46 APVYSMARMLQE
+46 APLYSIAKML
-58 KGEKIDYI
+58 GERGEQIDYI

-71 NDERKENFE
+71 NDERKPHFE
-80 VQIEGEEG
+80 VQVFGEAE
-88 KRPTYKNQV
+88 KRPPYEDQV
-97 EFFKIFL
+97 EFFQKFM
-104 KECCPALE
+104 KERCKGLAKTE
-112 QTDFRF
+112 FRF
-118 IDFEYPTEHLDKECA
+118 IDFVYPTADLDRECA
-133 DQAIRAAAQ
+133 DQAIRAAAK
-142 IKADMHEEGFD
+142 IKNDMKAQGFA
-153 WSDCRLYVDA
+153 WSDCRLYVDV

-168 AADMVLSQIVQLLQH
+168 AADMVLSQIIQLLQH
-183 DGMKVEKIL
+183 DGMQVERIL
-192 YSDYQREKD
+192 YSDYQREAA
-201 IPNRIF
+201 IPNRLF
-207 NIASLTSL
+207 NLTSFTSL
-215 SRLIAG
+215 SRLISG

-231 LALEEYFD
+231 LTLEEYFD
-239 YDYESDAGRMNADG
+239 YDYESDAGR
-253 SDLND
+253 S
-258 GDNLNYDYVSDA
+258 
-270 GQETELSEP
+270 TELSEP
-279 LRKLLHAMHS
+279 LRKLLHAMHR

-304 VLVALKHALDE
+304 VLVDLKRALDE
-315 FSQHEIAEDSLKEKA
+315 FSQHTIVEESLKERA
-330 FALML
+330 FSLML
-335 DTIRNAYEDILR
+335 DTIQSAYEDILR
-347 YAEDEEAALYYE
+347 YAEGEEAALYYE

-390 FYPTWREVMEEE
+390 FYPAWREVMEKH
-402 MADRQDPSWQKNVF
+402 MVDGQDPSWQKNVF

-436 KDALDSMKTEEKDPL
+436 KKALDRMKTEEKDPL

-467 FLIENKENIEKMR
+467 FLIENKENIEKMCE
-480 KEKDKVQYLER
+480 EKDKVQYLER

-504 YPPKKKAMV
+504 YPPPDKAMV
-513 KDFAALLQC
+513 KDFAALLQR

-534 KMGDEGQCKLYGL
+534 KMGDEGKCRLYGL

-571 EAMLDEGIVQ
+571 EAMLDEDIVQ

-618 MNRREVDG
+618 MNRREVDE
-626 LIRRCLDRIENMGL
+626 LIGRCLDRIENMGL

>member
-1 MGKNVNIFIAFFT
+1 MGKNVNIFITFFT
-14 AIYGSVKGR
+14 AIYGSKEK
-23 QPYDYCMDGR
+23 QTYDYCMDGR
-33 RESAY
+33 RESEY

-66 YGFST
+66 YGFSP

-80 VQIEGEEG
+80 IQIKGEEG

-97 EFFKIFL
+97 DFFQIFL

-153 WSDCRLYVDA
+153 WSDCRLYVDV

-168 AADMVLSQIVQLLQH
+168 SAGMILSQIVQLLQH
-183 DGMKVEKIL
+183 DGMTVEKFL
-192 YSDYQREKD
+192 YSDFHTD
-201 IPNRIF
+201 ATPNRLF
-207 NIASLTSL
+207 NIASLASL
-215 SRLIAG
+215 SHLIAG
-221 ADAFVRYGSS
+221 ADAFVRYGNS

-239 YDYESDAGRMNADG
+239 YDYESDAGRM
-253 SDLND
+253 S
-258 GDNLNYDYVSDA
+258 
-270 GQETELSEP
+270 TLSAP
-279 LRKLLHAMHS
+279 LRKLLHAMHR

-390 FYPTWREVMEEE
+390 FYPTWREVMEEK

-436 KDALDSMKTEEKDPL
+436 KDALDGMKTEEKDPL

-534 KMGDEGQCKLYGL
+534 EMGAEGKCRLYSL
-547 GKALSKADLPKN
+547 GKALSRADLPKN

-618 MNRREVDG
+618 MNRREVDE
-626 LIRRCLDRIENMGL
+626 LIGRCLDRIENMGL

>member
-1 MGKNVNIFIAFFT
+1 MGKSVNIFITFFSV
-14 AIYGSVKGR
+14 IYGDVPAS
-23 QPYDYCMDGR
+23 QAYAYCMDGKI
-33 RESAY
+33 EKGY
-38 VEGRFTNE
+38 VTGSLTNE
-46 APVYSMARMLQE
+46 APVYSMAKMLQE

-71 NDERKENFE
+71 NDERTPHFE
-80 VQIEGEEG
+80 VKVFGEAE
-88 KRPTYKNQV
+88 KRPPYKDQV
-97 EFFKIFL
+97 DFFQSFMT
-104 KECCPALE
+104 ERCPAL
-112 QTDFRF
+112 QKTVFRF
-118 IDFEYPTEHLDKECA
+118 IDFEYPTEELDRECVR
-133 DQAIRAAAQ
+133 QAIHAAER
-142 IKADMHEEGFD
+142 IKKDLKDAGHC
-153 WSDCRLYVDA
+153 WSDCRLYVDV

-168 AADMVLSQIVQLLQH
+168 SAGMILSQIVQLLQH
-183 DGMKVEKIL
+183 DGMTVEKIL
-192 YSDYQREKD
+192 YSDYQKAEN
-201 IPNRIF
+201 IPSRLF
-207 NIASLTSL
+207 NITALTSL
-215 SRLIAG
+215 SQLIAG
-221 ADAFVRYGSS
+221 ADAFVKYGSS
-231 LALEEYFD
+231 LTLEEYFD
-239 YDYESDAGRMNADG
+239 YDYENNASG
-253 SDLND
+253 A
-258 GDNLNYDYVSDA
+258 Y
-270 GQETELSEP
+270 ELSEP
-279 LRKLLHAMHS
+279 LKKLLHAMHR

-299 NEIKN
+299 DAIKS
-304 VLVALKHALDE
+304 VLEDLKHALDE
-315 FSQHEIAEDSLKEKA
+315 FSQHNIAADSLKEKA
-330 FALML
+330 FSLML
-335 DTIRNAYEDILR
+335 DTIKKAYEDILK

-390 FYPTWREVMEEE
+390 FYPAWREVMEEK
-402 MADRQDPSWQKNVF
+402 MADRQDSSWQKNVF

-436 KDALDSMKTEEKDPL
+436 KEALDGMKTEEKDPL

-480 KEKDKVQYLER
+480 EETDKVQYLER

-504 YPPKKKAMV
+504 YPPKRKAIV
-513 KDFAALLQC
+513 KDFAALLQR

-534 KMGDEGQCKLYGL
+534 KMGDEGKCRLYGL

-571 EAMLDEGIVQ
+571 EAMLDEDIVQ

-618 MNRREVDG
+618 MNRREVDE
-626 LIRRCLDRIENMGL
+626 LIGRCLDRIENMGL

>member
-1 MGKNVNIFIAFFT
+1 MGKNVNIFITFFT
-14 AIYGSVKGR
+14 AIYGSKEK
-23 QPYDYCMDGR
+23 QTYDYCMDGR
-33 RESAY
+33 RESEY

-80 VQIEGEEG
+80 IQIKGEEG

-97 EFFKIFL
+97 DFFQIFL

-153 WSDCRLYVDA
+153 WSDCRLYVDV

-168 AADMVLSQIVQLLQH
+168 SAGMILSQIVQLLQH
-183 DGMKVEKIL
+183 DGMTVEKFL
-192 YSDYQREKD
+192 YSDFHTD
-201 IPNRIF
+201 ATPNRLF
-207 NIASLTSL
+207 NIASLASL
-215 SRLIAG
+215 SHLIAG
-221 ADAFVRYGSS
+221 ADAFVRYGNS

-239 YDYESDAGRMNADG
+239 YDYESDAGRM
-253 SDLND
+253 S
-258 GDNLNYDYVSDA
+258 
-270 GQETELSEP
+270 TLSAP
-279 LRKLLHAMHS
+279 LRKLLHAMHR

-304 VLVALKHALDE
+304 VLVALKHALEE

-390 FYPTWREVMEEE
+390 FYPTWREVMEEK

-436 KDALDSMKTEEKDPL
+436 KDALDGMKTEEKDPL

-467 FLIENKENIEKMR
+467 FLIENKENI
-480 KEKDKVQYLER
+480 EKDKVQYLER

-534 KMGDEGQCKLYGL
+534 EMGAEGKCRLYSL
-547 GKALSKADLPKN
+547 GKALSRADLPKN

-618 MNRREVDG
+618 MNRREVDE
-626 LIRRCLDRIENMGL
+626 LIGRCLDRIENMGL

>member
-14 AIYGSVKGR
+14 AIYGSKEK
-23 QPYDYCMDGR
+23 QTYDYCMDGR

-80 VQIEGEEG
+80 IQIKGEEG

-97 EFFKIFL
+97 DFFQIFL

-153 WSDCRLYVDA
+153 WSDCRLYVDV

-168 AADMVLSQIVQLLQH
+168 SAGMILSQIVQLLQH
-183 DGMKVEKIL
+183 DGMTVEKFL
-192 YSDYQREKD
+192 YSDFHTD
-201 IPNRIF
+201 ATPNRLF
-207 NIASLTSL
+207 NIASLASL
-215 SRLIAG
+215 SHLIAG

-239 YDYESDAGRMNADG
+239 YDYESDAGRMR
-253 SDLND
+253 
-258 GDNLNYDYVSDA
+258 
-270 GQETELSEP
+270 TLSAP

-315 FSQHEIAEDSLKEKA
+315 FSQYEIAEDSLKEKA

-347 YAEDEEAALYYE
+347 YAEGEEAALYYE

-436 KDALDSMKTEEKDPL
+436 KDALEGMKTEEKDPL

-480 KEKDKVQYLER
+480 EEKDKVQYLEQ

-504 YPPKKKAMV
+504 YPPTKKAMV
-513 KDFAALLQC
+513 KDFAVLLQC

-571 EAMLDEGIVQ
+571 EAMLDEGILQ

-618 MNRREVDG
+618 MNRREVDE
-626 LIRRCLDRIENMGL
+626 LIGRCLDRIENMGL

>member
-1 MGKNVNIFIAFFT
+1 MGRNVNIFITFFT
-14 AIYGSVKGR
+14 VIYGSKEK
-23 QPYDYCMDGR
+23 QTYDYCMDGR

-80 VQIEGEEG
+80 IQIKGEEG

-97 EFFKIFL
+97 EFFQIFL
-104 KECCPALE
+104 KECCPTLE

-142 IKADMHEEGFD
+142 IKADMHEQGFD
-153 WSDCRLYVDA
+153 WSDCRLYVDV

-168 AADMVLSQIVQLLQH
+168 SAGMILSQIVQLLQH
-183 DGMKVEKIL
+183 DGMTVEKFL
-192 YSDYQREKD
+192 YSDFHTD
-201 IPNRIF
+201 ATPNRLF
-207 NIASLTSL
+207 NIASLASL
-215 SRLIAG
+215 SHLIAG

-239 YDYESDAGRMNADG
+239 YDYESDAGRMR
-253 SDLND
+253 
-258 GDNLNYDYVSDA
+258 
-270 GQETELSEP
+270 TLSAP

-347 YAEDEEAALYYE
+347 YAEGEEAALYYE

-390 FYPTWREVMEEE
+390 FYPTWREVMKEQ
-402 MADRQDPSWQKNVF
+402 MFSSMYPSWQKNVLDF
-416 AICTKELYALKRQE
+416 CSKELYLSRQQR
-430 YCLDRF
+430 YCLSQFYKAVEKMKAGEKNALSGLQGDIFEKGRTWLQF
-436 KDALDSMKTEEKDPL
+436 LLKHREDIESMCSAENMTQYIQSLPKLKQLYERIQPPRQKNQKVAKDFEAFLKSKAGFGNLCDALNGMSKKD
-451 KSLDREI
+451 RC
-458 FAKGREELR
+458 
-467 FLIENKENIEKMR
+467 
-480 KEKDKVQYLER
+480 
-491 LPRLKELYKMIQE
+491 
-504 YPPKKKAMV
+504 
-513 KDFAALLQC
+513 DF
-522 KAGWKETCNALQ
+522 
-534 KMGDEGQCKLYGL
+534 YGL
-547 GKALSKADLPKN
+547 GKLWDEKTDLPTK
-559 NNSTLEIRVAEF
+559 SETAEERVAEF
-571 EAMLDEGIVQ
+571 KVLLDEGILR
-581 TDFKRAD
+581 TKYSLED
-588 VLDLVADYRTIRKTR
+588 VLMLVADYRTIRRTR

-608 AGNIKGATAS
+608 AGNIKISKAL